1 MEERHPFATIKR
13 VGNKW
18 YHFDLTFR
26 INLKAMLR
34 LAILLAILAAFIFAG
49 YWLVKGAI
57 ALGSLTWDGICWL
70 GGQWLW
76 LLGAAILAL
85 LIWALSKVNWKNV
98 KVSKNVW
105 KYILWILALV
115 AAILC
120 IIFCFRSCDDKES
133 KEKDSDVVVI
143 DNSRDFE
150 RQFDESFDYV
160 VTTRAYLDGVQNAG
174 DKINRA
180 LVGLKYVDGKP
191 VSPDD
196 FSGKTYDEAK
206 RIIAKDWRTLVA
218 ENLKGIELSR
228 QQLVTVTLF
237 AMRNGK
243 YGFEKSDF
251 LKALQAGR
259 IADADKLMALHKASG
274 DKRELRTEAQQYLWV
289 LKNLWRGNLKM
300 EELLDFPMF
309 SYKTISLEKMYEN
322 SNYEDELR
330 WDAEL
335 YHQLK
340 KHQGKTPREALEL
353 N

>member
-1 MEERHPFATIKR
+1 MVK
-13 VGNKW
+13 
-18 YHFDLTFR
+18 LTKKDGQWWKGE
-26 INLKAMLR
+26 ITVSYNLKIVLKLCVA
-34 LAILLAILAAFIFAG
+34 LAVLAIIAFILYWIVVGGVALVKTLYGWGCNLWSWSVDNWWWPLGILLAALLAWLLSKINWRSEKTKANIKKWWWILPLVLLLILAA
-49 YWLVKGAI
+49 
-57 ALGSLTWDGICWL
+57 
-70 GGQWLW
+70 
-76 LLGAAILAL
+76 LL
-85 LIWALSKVNWKNV
+85 
-98 KVSKNVW
+98 
-105 KYILWILALV
+105 
-115 AAILC
+115 
-120 IIFCFRSCDDKES
+120 FRSCGDENS
-133 KEKDSDVVVI
+133 VAPIEKQEIEAVTVEEFDRAFDWVVI
-143 DNSRDFE
+143 A
-150 RQFDESFDYV
+150 
-160 VTTRAYLDGVQNAG
+160 RAYLDGVQNAG

-206 RIIAKDWRTLVA
+206 EIIAKNWRTLVA
-218 ENLKGIELSR
+218 ENLKGVKLSR

-251 LKALQAGR
+251 LKALQEGR

-322 SNYEDELR
+322 RNYEDELR

-340 KHQGKTPREALEL
+340 NHQGKTPREALKL